1 MRGLWDRW
9 RLQLPARSHGL
20 PLLRGP
26 LSLCAACSHPS
37 LMSSPSTGEDGARQ
51 PGTFTPSPRMSLLR
65 SSEPATLGTEGI
77 CSDLSWLCLV
87 QELEL
92 NQIKS

>member
-9 RLQLPARSHGL
+9 RLQLPARSPGSRSEAPL
-20 PLLRGP
+20 PLCGVFSPPTQGP
-26 LSLCAACSHPS
+26 VPPLGA
-37 LMSSPSTGEDGARQ
+37 DGARQ
-51 PGTFTPSPRMSLLR
+51 LGTFTPTRGMPLLP
-65 SSEPATLGTEGI
+65 SSKPAKLGTEGI
-77 CSDLSWLCLV
+77 CSDLSWSCLV

>member
-20 PLLRGP
+20 PLRGP

-37 LMSSPSTGEDGARQ
+37 LMSSPSSREC
-51 PGTFTPSPRMSLLR
+51 LLP
-65 SSEPATLGTEGI
+65 SSEPAKLGTEGI

-92 NQIKS
+92 NQLKS